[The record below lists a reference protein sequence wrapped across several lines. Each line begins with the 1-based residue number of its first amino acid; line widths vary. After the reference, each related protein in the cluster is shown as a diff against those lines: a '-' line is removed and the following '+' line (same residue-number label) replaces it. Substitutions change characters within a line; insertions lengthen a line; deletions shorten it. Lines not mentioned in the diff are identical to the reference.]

1 MACLDP
7 GPPDAAVKVMLN
19 LAGHAPTNQ
28 TRFPA
33 FLKFFEPDPAAPVPL
48 TDPAEIKAKYRY
60 WQRRI
65 LVSSIVGYAMYY
77 FVRKNLSV
85 AMPAMGK
92 ELGIS
97 KADLGL
103 FLTLHGLLYG
113 VSKFAHGF
121 FGDRANARTLMAAGL
136 LLSAVVNVF
145 FGLSSAVVA
154 FGILWMLN
162 GWVQGMGFPPCARL
176 MTHWFPPKELATKM
190 AFWNT
195 SHSLGA
201 GLIVVL
207 CGYLV
212 GYGWRLCFFV
222 PAAMAILCSIL
233 LPFAL
238 RDTPPSLGLPEV
250 EGTASPL
257 GSVVA
262 RNDAVEPDFSAF
274 LMKQVFSNPYIWILS
289 VANFFVYTVRY
300 AVLDWGPTLLTETKG
315 VRISHAGWMV
325 GAFECSGMMGML
337 LGGWLTDKI
346 CGGRGARLCVF
357 FMALAGLSI
366 LLFWKLPGQSRWLST
381 LLLCCAGFFIYGP
394 QSLVGTVTANLA
406 TKRAAATAIGL
417 TSIFAYASTVLSGW
431 GLGWLVQRHGWD
443 LGFAGLVSL
452 AAVGALIFALAWPA
466 KPHGY
471 AVEG

>member
-1 MACLDP
+1 
-7 GPPDAAVKVMLN
+7 
-19 LAGHAPTNQ
+19 
-28 TRFPA
+28 
-33 FLKFFEPDPAAPVPL
+33 
-48 TDPAEIKAKYRY
+48 
-60 WQRRI
+60 
-65 LVSSIVGYAMYY
+65 
-77 FVRKNLSV
+77 
-85 AMPAMGK
+85 
-92 ELGIS
+92 
-97 KADLGL
+97 
-103 FLTLHGLLYG
+103 
-113 VSKFAHGF
+113 
-121 FGDRANARTLMAAGL
+121 MAAGL

-233 LPFAL
+233 LLFAL

-250 EGTASPL
+250 EGTAPPL
-257 GSVVA
+257 GSVAA
-262 RNDAVEPDFSAF
+262 RKDAVEPTFSAF
-274 LMKQVFSNPYIWILS
+274 LMKQVFTNPYIWILS

-315 VRISHAGWMV
+315 VHITHAGWMV

-337 LGGWLTDKI
+337 LSGWLTDKI

-381 LLLCCAGFFIYGP
+381 FLLCCAGFFIYGP

-443 LGFAGLVSL
+443 MGFAGLVTI
-452 AAVGALIFALAWPA
+452 AAIGALLFVLAWPA

-471 AVEG
+471 GVAVAADSQPGSRLPAGRV